1 MTTDPRY
8 VAPVAPQQP
17 VAGMQDVLGQ
27 LDKIIRRFEH
37 RHEGQWHTEVFED
50 VLFSGSELLGAVIFP
65 ARNCGFKARSIIAYN
80 SSAHDLALTGGIII
94 PATSTE
100 FVARVKPPRD
110 IFRMT
115 VFKAGTTAGACMIY
129 LTEELLSP
137 SVGIL

>member
-94 PATSTE
+94 PAILTFSAVGAAASLVVLTATSAPAAV
-100 FVARVKPPRD
+100 VAAPAHVL
-110 IFRMT
+110 
-115 VFKAGTTAGACMIY
+115 VHGGAEPDVY
-129 LTEELLSP
+129 YD
-137 SVGIL
+137 G